1 VSPRDLVY
9 PEGWAYTKGCFHNK
23 HNSITGLY
31 EEVMTIIIYGGK
43 SVKKKYIVILLIICI
58 VIMLTYKIIAGNIV
72 RDKTYDYLETKGYEQ
87 EDISNIEIKHSF
99 LNKLLSYNEWRIFV
113 EFKSEPNIIFAFTYR
128 NKEIL
133 KQGVTST
140 PMLDKNEIL
149 DYSNKFNNGE
159 FKK

>member
-1 VSPRDLVY
+1 
-9 PEGWAYTKGCFHNK
+9 
-23 HNSITGLY
+23 
-31 EEVMTIIIYGGK
+31 
-43 SVKKKYIVILLIICI
+43 VKKKYIVILLIICI

-72 RDKTYDYLETKGYEQ
+72 RDKTYDYLETKGYAQ